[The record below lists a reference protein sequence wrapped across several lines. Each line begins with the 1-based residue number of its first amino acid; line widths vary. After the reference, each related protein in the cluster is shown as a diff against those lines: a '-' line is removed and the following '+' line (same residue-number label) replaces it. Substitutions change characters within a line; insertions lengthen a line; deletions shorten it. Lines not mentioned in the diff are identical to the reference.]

1 MTRFQDINDMRES
14 DDNIVASFEQVLVP
28 FIRVDTVEVMAIH
41 SWEGFRRL

>member
-1 MTRFQDINDMRES
+1 MTRFQDINDVRES

-28 FIRVDTVEVMAIH
+28 IVRVDTVEVMAIH